1 MTDMFGLEGQ
11 GALVIGG
18 GQGIGESTAL
28 TLARCGC
35 DVAIVDVSQERAE
48 SVSQKVMELGGRS
61 AAFTA
66 DVMEITDYSA
76 LISQAH
82 EALPQLSRLVTVVGA
97 AGWGPLLET
106 SLEVW
111 EREQRLNLNYVFL
124 AGKAFAASLIQRRR
138 PGSLVFV
145 SSVSGMQAAPNH
157 AAYGAAKAGM
167 ISLVKTMAVEW
178 GTRGIRVNAVAPGT
192 VVTPRRTETPERA
205 EQVLKSHIPMKRRGA
220 TQDIANGAVF
230 LSSEMASYVTGHTL
244 PVDGGWMAA
253 NILLDA

>member
-18 GQGIGESTAL
+18 GQGIGESSVL
-28 TLARCGC
+28 TLARLGC
-35 DVAIVDVSQERAE
+35 DVAIVDVSQERADA
-48 SVSQKVMELGGRS
+48 VSEKVKDLGRRS

-66 DVMEITDYSA
+66 DVMDLSDYTE
-76 LISQAH
+76 LVFQAH

-97 AGWGPLLET
+97 AGWGSLLDT

-124 AGKAFAASLIQRRR
+124 AGKAFAASLIERGR
-138 PGSLVFV
+138 PGSIVFV

-167 ISLVKTMAVEW
+167 ISLVKSMAVEW
-178 GTRGIRVNAVAPGT
+178 GTKGLRVNAVAPGT

-220 TQDIANGAVF
+220 TQDIANGVAF